1 MSITIT
7 KSPYIVNKEY
17 LDNSIQQHSN
27 HSYFAGNN
35 KITSIFSCRSL
46 AGQECFIT
54 AGGPSL
60 QNFDYSRLQ
69 GKFTIGINK
78 SFTTYSPNINYSMDS
93 SFFGEMTDGT
103 MDEVG
108 KERTFTR
115 FLNSPSRKVFL
126 TPLELKIFSSGDIYL
141 VKRKSNAEISVGDLN
156 EGIYPGQNSGF
167 GSINLAVA
175 LGSTKIYL
183 LGYDLCCTDRTHN
196 HSGYKDCTPDSNGQ
210 NTWVARDPKL
220 FNKKLGEFKKE
231 IEDFSPIWK
240 EAGINIINLN
250 PNSALTCFPFG
261 DIDKV
266 LGEKSANLP

>member
-78 SFTTYSPNINYSMDS
+78 AFTTYSPNINYSMDS
-93 SFFGEMTDGT
+93 SFFGEMMDGT

-126 TPLELKIFSSGDIYL
+126 TPLELKIFSSGGIYL

-183 LGYDLCCTDRTHN
+183 LGYDLCCKEKTHN
-196 HSGYKDCTPDSNGQ
+196 HSGYLDMTADHDGKPKR
-210 NTWVARDPKL
+210 VPRDAVL
-220 FNKKLGEFKKE
+220 FNNKLSEFCKE
-231 IEDFSPIWK
+231 IEAFSPLWK
-240 EAGINIINLN
+240 NGGIEIINLN
-250 PNSALTCFPFG
+250 PESALKCFPFQ
-261 DIDKV
+261 DVNQV
-266 LGEKSANLP
+266 LPIIK